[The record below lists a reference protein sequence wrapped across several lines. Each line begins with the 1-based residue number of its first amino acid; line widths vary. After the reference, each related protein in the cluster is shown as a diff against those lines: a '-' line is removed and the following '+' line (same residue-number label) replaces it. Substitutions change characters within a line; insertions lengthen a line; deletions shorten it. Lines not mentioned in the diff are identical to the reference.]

1 MTQYRNLK
9 RIKVAKDHFKNETNL
24 NSQISRKNFYKKH
37 VLKAIN
43 IIGVLLFFA
52 VKLNAQGTNNKF
64 DYDEEDFNVIF
75 KELGIITFKFPVKQ
89 NANQLLNI
97 VIEEYEDKKL
107 LNSISVIDEAKKTF
121 GQFGIDATSYFK
133 SKADSIYYH
142 RFYFIA
148 KDSTMRVRIKSH
160 GFEMPKEFSLSG
172 KSTFSFNAFS
182 NFKKED
188 NIRFLE
194 ADNPEILV
202 YLYANSLD
210 DKDKPLWCPS
220 GLTKEQLLE
229 RFYYFIFVS
238 IEPYKEK

>member
-1 MTQYRNLK
+1 MG
-9 RIKVAKDHFKNETNL
+9 
-24 NSQISRKNFYKKH
+24 
-37 VLKAIN
+37 
-43 IIGVLLFFA
+43 IILLFS

-64 DYDEEDFNVIF
+64 AYDEQDFNVIF
-75 KELGIITFKFPVKQ
+75 KELGITTFKFPVKQ
-89 NANQLLNI
+89 SSNQLLNI

-133 SKADSIYYH
+133 PKADSIYFH
-142 RFYFIA
+142 RFYFIE
-148 KDSTMRVRIKSH
+148 KDSSVRIRLKSH

-182 NFKKED
+182 DFKIED
-188 NIRFLE
+188 SIIFLE
-194 ADNPEILV
+194 ADNPEILM

-210 DKDKPLWCPS
+210 EKDKPLWCPS

-229 RFYYFIFVS
+229 RFYYFIFIS
-238 IEPYKEK
+238 IEPYMWQNSIHVMRNM